1 MPRFFWTHGKD
12 AELARRYVDGQ
23 SVEDIGLALGVTHS
37 TVKARLST
45 LGVRRRVM
53 QNDADRHGNA
63 ALVLGQALRTAI
75 PVTAEA
81 FAEDLVTAIDAVGKA

>member
-1 MPRFFWTHGKD
+1 
-12 AELARRYVDGQ
+12 
-23 SVEDIGLALGVTHS
+23 
-37 TVKARLST
+37 
-45 LGVRRRVM
+45 M

>member
-1 MPRFFWTHGKD
+1 MTRLFWTREKEI
-12 AELARRYVDGQ
+12 ELARRYVDG
-23 SVEDIGLALGVTHS
+23 ETIDDICKAFGATHS
-37 TVKARLST
+37 MVKGRLSM
-45 LGVRRRVM
+45 LGIRRRGTKSA
-53 QNDADRHGNA
+53 ADRHGNA